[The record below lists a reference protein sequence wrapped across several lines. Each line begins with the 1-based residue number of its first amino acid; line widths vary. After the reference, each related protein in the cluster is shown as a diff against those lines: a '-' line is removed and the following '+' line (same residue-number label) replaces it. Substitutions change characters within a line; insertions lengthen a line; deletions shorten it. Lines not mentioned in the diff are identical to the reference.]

1 MSVEAKI
8 LFDADKLDVTGA
20 LGIARTLQYKGEVEE
35 PIYRVLPDGSISD
48 GTDDAE
54 PSFFREYH
62 FKLERLYD
70 RFLTARGAELA
81 RERRKIAADFYE
93 ALWREVTQSRSV
105 GRKLLEE
112 SITAE

>member
-1 MSVEAKI
+1 MMW
-8 LFDADKLDVTGA
+8 
-20 LGIARTLQYKGEVEE
+20 
-35 PIYRVLPDGSISD
+35 SIFTVFYTTPCRSPRGN

-62 FKLERLYD
+62 FKLEWLYD

-81 RERRKIAADFYE
+81 RERRKIAAVYYE
-93 ALWREVTQSRSV
+93 ALWREVTEGRAV